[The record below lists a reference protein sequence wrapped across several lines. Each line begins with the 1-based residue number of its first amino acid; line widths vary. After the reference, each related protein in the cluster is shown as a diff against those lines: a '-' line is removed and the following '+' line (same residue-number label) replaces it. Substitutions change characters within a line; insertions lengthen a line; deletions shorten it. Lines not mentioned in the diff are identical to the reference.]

1 MEKTLRGI
9 LEKDI
14 DSMTP
19 EVLEKALVFKEFF
32 PMKALEDFLLGY
44 ILGMLSQK
52 VIMMV
57 QFGYDRPPN
66 DAEMKEFLELI
77 ERRTMEIR
85 GKIKLA
91 MSK

>member
-1 MEKTLRGI
+1 METTLRAI

-14 DSMTP
+14 DSLIP
-19 EVLEKALVFKEFF
+19 EVLEKGLVFKEVF
-32 PMKALEDFLLGY
+32 PIKSLEDFLLGY

-52 VIMMV
+52 MMMII
-57 QFGYDRPPN
+57 QFGHQRPPN
-66 DAEMKEFLELI
+66 DAEMKEFLGLI
-77 ERRTMEIR
+77 ERRTMEIK